1 MTEQRKWPDSWE
13 WADKEIPATKA
24 ELDAMTA
31 KIEDRIR
38 RIEAARTLKSS
49 ERGPTNDEIIAEAKR
64 ISDLEWEGNEEHAD
78 FFGPLLFRLQ
88 ADTSWFKPVPEV
100 DPLVAQ
106 LVEIFRALPL
116 YGDAGCDKLTDAEW
130 RFVAS
135 AACEA
140 LAKRPRGW
148 LGRPATCDEV
158 DMSMTPLVET
168 VARIIDPS
176 KWAVLDSYL
185 ADMLRKYKG
194 EHIGYDPEPFKDK
207 ASMAKAQAAIAA
219 VFDALDI

>member
-1 MTEQRKWPDSWE
+1 MSDDQ
-13 WADKEIPATKA
+13 
-24 ELDAMTA
+24 
-31 KIEDRIR
+31 
-38 RIEAARTLKSS
+38 LKPS

-88 ADTSWFKPVPEV
+88 ADTSWFKPVPELLEV
-100 DPLVAQ
+100 TQADRDLWKYLLDAPKSKCSMMDTCDPA
-106 LVEIFRALPL
+106 
-116 YGDAGCDKLTDAEW
+116 TAELQAIA
-130 RFVAS
+130 RHRI
-135 AACEA
+135 EA
-140 LAKRPRGW
+140 LAKR
-148 LGRPATCDEV
+148 DN
-158 DMSMTPLVET
+158 MSMTPLVET

-176 KWAVLDSYL
+176 KWAVLDIYL